1 MKKILQI
8 IFLLT
13 LISSCTTSEK
23 VTKTPLTRVIIEE
36 NEADKTLSLTFQ
48 FIAAIG
54 SLATVGSFIFL
65 FRRDKDKQS
74 QIDKLTNLVSALK
87 DLKDIENKKLN
98 LSIRPDIKLNGS
110 GYNGTDGELTIDIE
124 NIGHKATLI
133 KFDLKSDDL
142 ILHNEHLPFVMEN
155 NTTRKIFARTNG
167 VKHIKDCEYEIQIH
181 HLDRLG
187 NLHISIIQGIGI
199 RNTLKE
205 TKYNC

>member
-74 QIDKLTNLVSALK
+74 QINKLTNKQIKQLINYLKFAL
-87 DLKDIENKKLN
+87 I
-98 LSIRPDIKLNGS
+98 
-110 GYNGTDGELTIDIE
+110 
-124 NIGHKATLI
+124 
-133 KFDLKSDDL
+133 
-142 ILHNEHLPFVMEN
+142 
-155 NTTRKIFARTNG
+155 
-167 VKHIKDCEYEIQIH
+167 
-181 HLDRLG
+181 
-187 NLHISIIQGIGI
+187 
-199 RNTLKE
+199 
-205 TKYNC
+205 